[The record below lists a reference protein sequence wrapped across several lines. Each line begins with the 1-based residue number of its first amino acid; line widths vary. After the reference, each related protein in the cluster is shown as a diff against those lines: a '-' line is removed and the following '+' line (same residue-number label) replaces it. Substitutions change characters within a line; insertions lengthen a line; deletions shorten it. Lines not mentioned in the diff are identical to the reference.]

1 MTVVGCLCKMFADDC
16 KIYQGIESINEQQQ
30 LQADIDRL
38 CKWSKDWLLNFNISK
53 CKIVSFG
60 NEKFNFNYNIL
71 DGDGHVHNLTRDD
84 SEKDL
89 GILFTNN
96 LNFESHISS
105 TVNKVNRIIGLIRRK
120 FTHMDKSLFLT
131 LYKENSLIRSHM
143 DYGDLVY
150 YPHTKKC

>member
-84 SEKDL
+84 FEKDL

-131 LYKENSLIRSHM
+131 LYKALIRSHM

>member
-60 NEKFNFNYNIL
+60 NEKFNFN
-71 DGDGHVHNLTRDD
+71 
-84 SEKDL
+84 
-89 GILFTNN
+89 
-96 LNFESHISS
+96 
-105 TVNKVNRIIGLIRRK
+105 
-120 FTHMDKSLFLT
+120 
-131 LYKENSLIRSHM
+131 
-143 DYGDLVY
+143 
-150 YPHTKKC
+150 

>member
-1 MTVVGCLCKMFADDC
+1 M
-16 KIYQGIESINEQQQ
+16 
-30 LQADIDRL
+30 
-38 CKWSKDWLLNFNISK
+38 
-53 CKIVSFG
+53 
-60 NEKFNFNYNIL
+60 

-131 LYKENSLIRSHM
+131 LYKALIRSHM

>member
-131 LYKENSLIRSHM
+131 LYKALIRSHM